1 MYKERKGTIIVV
13 LAETKKFA
21 SHTMTKFFL
30 RIEITSPSY
39 YFGFLTNYKETIHN
53 LKKRSGWE
61 NSLFLENEE
70 MSRRGID
77 IL

>member
-13 LAETKKFA
+13 LADTKKFA

-39 YFGFLTNYKETIHN
+39 YFGFLTNYKETIHD
-53 LKKRSGWE
+53 LKETKRLGK
-61 NSLFLENEE
+61 FIIF
-70 MSRRGID
+70 RK
-77 IL
+77 

>member
-1 MYKERKGTIIVV
+1 MIVV

-53 LKKRSGWE
+53 LKETKRLGK
-61 NSLFLENEE
+61 FIIF
-70 MSRRGID
+70 RK
-77 IL
+77 

>member
-53 LKKRSGWE
+53 LKETKRLGKFIIFRKLRNVE
-61 NSLFLENEE
+61 KGN
-70 MSRRGID
+70 
-77 IL
+77 

>member
-30 RIEITSPSY
+30 RVEITSPSY

-53 LKKRSGWE
+53 LKETKRLGK
-61 NSLFLENEE
+61 FIIFRNEE

>member
-30 RIEITSPSY
+30 RIEIKSPFFF
-39 YFGFLTNYKETIHN
+39 FGYLNIYKETIQN
-53 LKKRSGWE
+53 LKQTKRLGK
-61 NSLFLENEE
+61 FIIF
-70 MSRRGID
+70 RK
-77 IL
+77 

>member
-39 YFGFLTNYKETIHN
+39 YLGFINIYKETIQN
-53 LKKRSGWE
+53 LKETKRLGK
-61 NSLFLENEE
+61 FIIF
-70 MSRRGID
+70 RK
-77 IL
+77 